1 MSWRLLSGS
10 IERKIERATNGYTVH
25 TLGIHHR
32 NHITPSQSADSTN
45 VPIRYNGAVV
55 WRLAYDPN
63 DFEKKKKALVGAG
76 WWSLGASSSARGP
89 GLVLIEY
96 VLLLPRLGKGNL
108 EGNTSP
114 FDLGCVKC
122 DRNHD

>member
-1 MSWRLLSGS
+1 MSKKLLSGS
-10 IERKIERATNGYTVH
+10 KECKIERASTNGYTVH
-25 TLGIHHR
+25 TLGIHHC

-45 VPIRYNGAVV
+45 VPIRYNRAVV
-55 WRLAYDPN
+55 WRTIRRVSKRRKRRWL
-63 DFEKKKKALVGAG
+63 ERGGGHLVQVVPPGAPG
-76 WWSLGASSSARGP
+76 WC
-89 GLVLIEY
+89 LIEY